1 MHKGKG
7 GIYTNIYIDIE
18 IYRERKRAKQMETI
32 TICNRKGGTGKTVT
46 ALNLGASLRAEGY
59 KVLYV
64 DLDSQRNLT
73 RTLTAQECKQN
84 SFSLLVKET
93 ENAKSCIIETS
104 EGDLIPG
111 AEQLASVDRLGIG
124 LDVLKNALTPVKK
137 KYDYIIIDTPAVN
150 SLCVINAFICSNSLI
165 IPVQADLYSLYAL
178 EDEYKVIDQIR
189 KKYNRFLKI
198 QGILLTRYQ
207 ANAKLSKLIKESFEE
222 EAKELGTRLFDTVI
236 RENITIKESLLYCKS
251 VINYKPKSNG
261 AKDYRSFTVEYLKRK
276 GQ

>member
-1 MHKGKG
+1 M
-7 GIYTNIYIDIE
+7 
-18 IYRERKRAKQMETI
+18 
-32 TICNRKGGTGKTVT
+32 
-46 ALNLGASLRAEGY
+46 
-59 KVLYV
+59 
-64 DLDSQRNLT
+64 
-73 RTLTAQECKQN
+73 
-84 SFSLLVKET
+84 
-93 ENAKSCIIETS
+93 
-104 EGDLIPG
+104 IPG
-111 AEQLASVDRLGIG
+111 AEQLASVDRLGVG

>member
-1 MHKGKG
+1 MHKRKG

-46 ALNLGASLRAEGY
+46 ALNLGASLKAEGY
-59 KVLYV
+59 KVLYI

-73 RTLTAQECKQN
+73 RTLTAQESKQN

-93 ENAKSCIIETS
+93 EDAKRCIIETP

-111 AEQLASVDRLGIG
+111 AEQLASVDRLGVG

-165 IPVQADLYSLYAL
+165 IPVQAEPNNTSASGFIQL
-178 EDEYKVIDQIR
+178 IR
-189 KKYNRFLKI
+189 AR
-198 QGILLTRYQ
+198 R
-207 ANAKLSKLIKESFEE
+207 
-222 EAKELGTRLFDTVI
+222 
-236 RENITIKESLLYCKS
+236 
-251 VINYKPKSNG
+251 
-261 AKDYRSFTVEYLKRK
+261 
-276 GQ
+276 